1 MQYFVVKFR
10 VCCVPYLCFLSCV
23 SLLQLKYPEENE
35 DILML
40 RSIRDVNLPK
50 FLSHDL
56 PLFHVRL
63 CDEFD
68 IGSCSDRCS
77 YIEYMCTY
85 IRMCCRLPTI
95 MAVNMSPL
103 SIDFCTYVRVSQC
116 TQYVLHVYIVYTSMY
131 VCTHAHSLT
140 CLSHVYTGYHI

>member
-1 MQYFVVKFR
+1 MFVCSTLLSSSGFVMSL
-10 VCCVPYLCFLSCV
+10 CLCFLSCD

-56 PLFHVRL
+56 PLFHVCL

-77 YIEYMCTY
+77 YIRRVHVY
-85 IRMCCRLPTI
+85 IRMCCRLPTTT
-95 MAVNMSPL
+95 AVNLSPL
-103 SIDFCTYVRVSQC
+103 SIDFYTYVRTYILSHPIHTACTYTLC
-116 TQYVLHVYIVYTSMY
+116 TQVCMY
-131 VCTHAHSLT
+131 VHMHTH
-140 CLSHVYTGYHI
+140 